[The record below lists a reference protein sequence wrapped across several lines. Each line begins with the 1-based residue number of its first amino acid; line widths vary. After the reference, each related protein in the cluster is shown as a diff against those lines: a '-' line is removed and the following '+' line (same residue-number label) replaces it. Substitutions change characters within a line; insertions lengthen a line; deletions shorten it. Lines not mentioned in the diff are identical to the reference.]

1 MKESPDQKPTLEDL
15 LAQCDETAPMPQE
28 LIEWEQAEGFS
39 RYDTADYLNSEED
52 IAAYIEAAEEEDDP
66 ALMADARKIE
76 AIARERLANP
86 LKGIKVTLDDL

>member
-1 MKESPDQKPTLEDL
+1 MKKNPDQKPALDHL

-39 RYDTADYLNSEED
+39 RYDSADYLDSEED

-66 ALMADARKIE
+66 ALMVLR
-76 AIARERLANP
+76 ARERLANP
-86 LKGIKVTLDDL
+86 LQGIKVTLDEL

>member
-1 MKESPDQKPTLEDL
+1 MKESPDQKPTIDHL

-39 RYDTADYLNSEED
+39 RYDSADYLDSEED

-66 ALMADARKIE
+66 ALMVLVDETVAR
-76 AIARERLANP
+76 ARERLANP
-86 LKGIKVTLDDL
+86 LQGIKVTLDEL

>member
-1 MKESPDQKPTLEDL
+1 MKKSPDQKPTLDHL
-15 LAQCDETAPMPQE
+15 LAQGDETAPMPQE

-76 AIARERLANP
+76 AIVKERLANP
-86 LKGIKVTLDDL
+86 LQGIKVTLDDL